1 VLLVFALWMT
11 AVFML
16 NKLQIL
22 SIIFNVRLTCNK
34 QIKSVCSD
42 LKRNSNFLSEK
53 MSKENSLLNESDR
66 WRQSHSNFTFLFF
79 QNLLEW
85 NRELLSEGLFL
96 QNIKIRSKMKHYFIW
111 TTFWTLSIHMFKSEW
126 INCSLSLII
135 SSAFQYI
142 WSSYTLTKLVRTRY
156 LYSICFIPI

>member
-1 VLLVFALWMT
+1 MLLVFALWMT

-34 QIKSVCSD
+34 QIKSFCSD

-66 WRQSHSNFTFLFF
+66 WRQSHSNFTFFVFSKSSRMKSRAFVRRTFFTKHQNSIKNETLFY
-79 QNLLEW
+79 LD
-85 NRELLSEGLFL
+85 
-96 QNIKIRSKMKHYFIW
+96 NILNFVNTHVQIRM
-111 TTFWTLSIHMFKSEW
+111 
-126 INCSLSLII
+126 N
-135 SSAFQYI
+135 
-142 WSSYTLTKLVRTRY
+142 
-156 LYSICFIPI
+156 